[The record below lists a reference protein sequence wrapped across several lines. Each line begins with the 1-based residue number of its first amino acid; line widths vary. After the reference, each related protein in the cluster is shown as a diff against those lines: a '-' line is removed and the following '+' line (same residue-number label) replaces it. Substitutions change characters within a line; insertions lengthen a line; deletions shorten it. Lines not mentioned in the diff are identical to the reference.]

1 MVTLDFFNWLEKKI
15 PEIQNSQFVYDP
27 TETFSVGSD
36 FTMVLAGGIGY
47 DRYFRFDFIKKSV
60 RKYLDKHIPDEDLKK
75 SLKQAVSLHHG

>member
-1 MVTLDFFNWLEKKI
+1 MLKITHLSHSKFVANKNVVTLDFFNWLEKKI

-47 DRYFRFDFIKKSV
+47 DRYFRFDFIKK
-60 RKYLDKHIPDEDLKK
+60 KCKK
-75 SLKQAVSLHHG
+75 IFR